1 MNVHYTTV
9 QNEGDIRQILELQAA
24 NHPSAVSEDT
34 LRREGFVTVQHE
46 PEVLRRMNQMY
57 PSVIA
62 KDGDRVAGY
71 CLVMLREF
79 AVGVPLLHP
88 MFEKL
93 ESLTWQ
99 GQALISSRWFV
110 MGQVCIAEGYRGQG
124 VFDGMYQKL
133 KEHCREDFDFT
144 VTQVAERNPRSLRAH
159 YRVGFETVHIYPDEK
174 AGELWH
180 VIALNLK

>member
-1 MNVHYTTV
+1 MIHYTTV
-9 QNEGDIRQILELQAA
+9 QNENDVAAILKMQAA
-24 NHPSAVSEDT
+24 NHPSAISEET
-34 LRREGFVTVQHE
+34 LRSQGYVTVRHD
-46 PEVLRRMNQMY
+46 PEVLQRMNQMY
-57 PSVIA
+57 PSVLA
-62 KDGDRVAGY
+62 KDGDQLAGY

-79 AVGVPLLHP
+79 AVEVPILLP

-99 GQALISSRWFV
+99 GKSLQESSWFV
-110 MGQVCIAEGYRGQG
+110 MGQVCVAEGYRGQG

-133 KEHCREDFDFT
+133 KAHCRNDFDFT

-159 YRVGFETVHIYPDEK
+159 YRVGFETVDIYPDAK
-174 AGELWH
+174 AGETWH